1 MKKPVEAR
9 AIVEQAWRRGL
20 LRWKLDSNQQKV
32 YDAIK
37 AMGSGSYYFN
47 KPRRIGGSY
56 LECVMAI
63 EVCLQKPRSQ
73 VKYAAPTAKA
83 VRKIITPNIRK
94 ILEDCPED
102 IKPKFSTV
110 EQDWIFPNGS
120 TLSVA
125 GCDNGQFENL
135 RGTEA
140 DAIFLDEVGFIDE
153 LKYVLSDV
161 LMPQIQ
167 DTDGIIVL
175 CSTPP
180 RSPAHESFEIAMKHK
195 SSGNYYH
202 CTVWDNPRRTKE
214 QHNNFFGRMAE
225 AGGQTLE
232 EFYASVTFR
241 REYLGEFIADEERS
255 VIPEWNQALEKH
267 LTKHLD
273 VPAYCDKYVSLD
285 PGWKDG
291 MAAIFGYWDFRNA
304 RLVIQDE
311 YLSFKKTAKEVA
323 EAVKTKELELWGTE
337 KPFLRISD
345 NNLQFIG
352 DMHSHGVTFVPTA
365 KPDKELWINQT
376 REWLRG
382 YKIFIHPRCRRL
394 LSQLASTIWNK
405 QRTSYER
412 NTEGHGDL
420 LDALV
425 YLVRNVR
432 RDRNPYPKNYGLPV
446 GDSVMI
452 IDDHPEQHSKLGEAM
467 QQHFA
472 HPNSPESMESEMII
486 NDEDGF
492 SL

>member
-1 MKKPVEAR
+1 MTKAEER
-9 AIVEQAWRRGL
+9 AIKEEAWRRGI
-20 LRWKLDSNQQKV
+20 LRWKLDVNQQKV
-32 YDAIK
+32 YDQIRAT
-37 AMGSGSYYFN
+37 GSGSFYFN

-56 LECVMAI
+56 LECLMAI
-63 EVCLQKPRSQ
+63 EICLLKPRAQ

-102 IKPKFSTV
+102 LKPKFSTI

-153 LKYVLSDV
+153 LKYILSDV

-167 DTDGIIVL
+167 DTNGIIVL
-175 CSTPP
+175 CSTPA

-195 SSGNYYH
+195 ASGNYYH
-202 CTVWDNPRRTKE
+202 CTVWDNPRRTKQ
-214 QHNNFFGRMAE
+214 QHEAFFKTLANTSGM
-225 AGGQTLE
+225 TLE
-232 EFYASVTFR
+232 EFYASSTFR
-241 REYLGEFIADEERS
+241 REYLGEFIADSERS
-255 VIPEWNQALEKH
+255 VIPEWNQSLEKH
-267 LTKHLD
+267 LTQPLK

-291 MAAIFGYWDFRNA
+291 MAALFAYWDYRNA

-311 YLSFKKTAKEVA
+311 YLSFKKTAEEVA
-323 EAVKTKELELWGTE
+323 QAVKIKELELWSGRA
-337 KPFLRISD
+337 PFLRIAD
-345 NNLQFIG
+345 NNLQFIADIG
-352 DMHSHGVTFVPTA
+352 RHGLTFIPTA

-376 REWLRG
+376 REWIRG
-382 YKIFIHPRCRRL
+382 YKIFINPRCKRL
-394 LSQLASTIWNK
+394 LSQLSSTIWNK

-412 NTEGHGDL
+412 NSEGHGDL

-432 RDRNPYPKNYGLPV
+432 RDRNPYPVNYGKLEGPDIFDAMV
-446 GDSVMI
+446 DFEI
-452 IDDHPEQHSKLGEAM
+452 ETNSKLGEAM
-467 QQHFA
+467 SKHYQG
-472 HPNSPESMESEMII
+472 
-486 NDEDGF
+486 NDDLFGWVDEETVN
-492 SL
+492 